1 MTRKAR
7 RNGTTKGGAD
17 FAARVLD
24 WYDRNARTLPWRAKP
39 RQRADPYTVWLSE
52 IMLQQTVVAAV
63 KPYFDKF
70 TKAWPTVHAL
80 ARADRDDVL
89 AAWAGLGYYSR
100 ARNLHACANVVVA
113 EHGGRFP
120 DREEVLRRLPG
131 VGPYTAAAVA
141 AIAFGRRAN
150 AVDGNIERIIARY
163 YAVSEPLP
171 KAKTRLRALAGEL
184 LPARR
189 CGDYIQGLM
198 DVGAAVCTPKAPKC
212 LSCPVRPGCKARRLG
227 VAVDLPVKAPR
238 KARPVR
244 RGAAFYVE
252 RPDGAVLL
260 RRRSD
265 RGLLGGMLEV
275 PSSPWVSGKL
285 PEDVLDHVPMEADW
299 VKQPGLVRHTF
310 THFHL
315 ELAVFTARISE
326 KSRAD
331 GEWASRDSLGARALP
346 TVMRKVI
353 GHAASALAGQA

>member
-1 MTRKAR
+1 MTRTAG
-7 RNGTTKGGAD
+7 RNGKTKHGAA
-17 FAARVLD
+17 FAARILG
-24 WYDRNARTLPWRAKP
+24 WYDRHARALPWRAPPGQK
-39 RQRADPYTVWLSE
+39 ADPYMVWLSE

-100 ARNLHACANVVVA
+100 ARHLHACANIIAA

-120 DREEVLRRLPG
+120 DREEDLRQLPG
-131 VGPYTAAAVA
+131 IGPYTAAAVA

-163 YAVSEPLP
+163 YAVGEPLP
-171 KAKTRLRALAGEL
+171 KAKPLLRTFADGL
-184 LPARR
+184 LPRRR

-198 DVGAAVCTPKAPKC
+198 DLGAAICTPKAPKC
-212 LSCPVRPGCKARRLG
+212 PSCPVRTGCKARRLG
-227 VAVDLPVKAPR
+227 IAADLPVKAPR
-238 KARPVR
+238 KAKPVR
-244 RGAAFYVE
+244 RGAAFYAE

-260 RRRSD
+260 RRRDD
-265 RGLLGGMLEV
+265 RGLLGGMMEV
-275 PSSPWVSGKL
+275 PSSPWVSGSL
-285 PEDVLDHVPMEADW
+285 PEDVLDHVPLAADW
-299 VKQPGLVRHTF
+299 VKQPGVVRHTF

-315 ELAVFTARISE
+315 ELEVFTARTSQ
-326 KSRAD
+326 KTRAD
-331 GEWASRDSLGARALP
+331 GEWASRDSLGACALP

-353 GHAASALAGQA
+353 SHAVAALTGQM